1 LGSVWIDNIKCNVR
15 KGYFCRFTKTAMPEK
30 KIQGANAAFSM
41 KAVFKSCFNRR
52 QKLFQTRINLN
63 LSSAMRIGIDA
74 KWYFNGP
81 VSTRV
86 MLRNLLPH
94 LFDLNQEHQWFIFLD
109 EKDRDK
115 DFPFKFA
122 NIHSVYLPVPT
133 NMFSNLFIVPRHARR
148 LQLDTVVF
156 QTFPGIPNGFS
167 SISFIHDIL
176 FKRFPRYFTWK
187 EKLYFFALPFFTR
200 RASRVVATT
209 DFVKEELLA
218 YQFIQSAASV
228 DLVPL
233 GVNADFKPLGMQ
245 DENLSNKIRAKYNL
259 PDDFILFVGRLNA
272 RKNIESLVLAL
283 PLLHN
288 KSIQLVI
295 AGKEDWKKSGF
306 RNLIETTGIRDRIC
320 ITGPVSDN
328 EIAVLF
334 AMAKV
339 FCFPSFAE
347 GFGLPPLEAMASGVP
362 VVVSN
367 TTSLPE
373 ICGNAA
379 VYIDPYQPESIAQ
392 GLNELLENKS
402 FYSRMKNEGLQHA
415 AKFTWV
421 RTADRLMK
429 SIVNSVKNESQ

>member
-1 LGSVWIDNIKCNVR
+1 
-15 KGYFCRFTKTAMPEK
+15 M
-30 KIQGANAAFSM
+30 
-41 KAVFKSCFNRR
+41 
-52 QKLFQTRINLN
+52 NLT
-63 LSSAMRIGIDA
+63 SAMRIGIDA

-86 MLRNLLPH
+86 MLRNLLPQ
-94 LFDLNQEHQWFIFLD
+94 LFNSYQQHQWYIFLD
-109 EKDRDK
+109 QKDRDK

-122 NIHSVYLPVPT
+122 NIHTVYLPVPT

-156 QTFPGIPNGFS
+156 QTFPGIPKGFS

-176 FKRFPRYFTWK
+176 FKRFPRYFTWQ
-187 EKLYFFALPFFTR
+187 EKLYFLPLSFFTR

-209 DFVKEELLA
+209 DFVKQELLA
-218 YQFIQSAASV
+218 YRFVQSATSV

-233 GVNADFKPLGMQ
+233 GVNAEFKPLEKQ
-245 DENLSNKIRAKYNL
+245 DENLAKKIRAKYNL
-259 PDDFILFVGRLNA
+259 PAHFILFVGRLNV

-283 PLLHN
+283 PMLHD

-306 RNLIETTGIRDRIC
+306 MNLIETSVIRNRIC
-320 ITGPVSDN
+320 ITGPVSDD

-367 TTSLPE
+367 TTALPE

-379 VYIDPYQPESIAQ
+379 IYIDPHQPESIAE
-392 GLNELLENKS
+392 GINELLENIAVHN
-402 FYSRMKNEGLQHA
+402 RIRNEGLQQA
-415 AKFTWV
+415 ANFTWG
-421 RTADRLMK
+421 RTADRLME
-429 SIVNSVKNESQ
+429 SIVNSVKKEPQ